1 MEENPSRNVGGK
13 DAGAEKGM
21 NAAQNLSVV
30 SLTKCKVAKAPWV
43 AVFISIP
50 MPIPISIPVSIPVPY
65 TWLENIQSSPDRVER
80 GREDPLAVASWHSEI
95 LDRRAGGAAGQ
106 H

>member
-1 MEENPSRNVGGK
+1 MPC
-13 DAGAEKGM
+13 AGAEKGM
-21 NAAQNLSVV
+21 KSTQNLSVV
-30 SLTKCKVAKAPWV
+30 SLTNCKVVKAPWV
-43 AVFISIP
+43 A
-50 MPIPISIPVSIPVPY
+50 IPISVPVPIPVSY

-80 GREDPLAVASWHSEI
+80 GREDPLAVASGHSEI